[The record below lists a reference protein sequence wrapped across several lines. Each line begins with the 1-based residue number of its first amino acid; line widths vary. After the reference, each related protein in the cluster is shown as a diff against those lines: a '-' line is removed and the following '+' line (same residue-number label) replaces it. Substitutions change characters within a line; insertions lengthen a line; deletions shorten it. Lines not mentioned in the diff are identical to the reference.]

1 MKANKV
7 PSRIRT
13 FTPLLGWDPSRVEH
27 VAQLSS
33 IAAGCERGVWP
44 YALTMTNFVHHR
56 RPQTS
61 FTGPL
66 VKKLPKTGRYFT
78 LNIMV
83 RELLSIAPKPL
94 NRDPKA
100 KVNNASMNPFDFEI
114 ATLQNT

>member
-1 MKANKV
+1 
-7 PSRIRT
+7 
-13 FTPLLGWDPSRVEH
+13 
-27 VAQLSS
+27 
-33 IAAGCERGVWP
+33 
-44 YALTMTNFVHHR
+44 MTNFVHHR

-83 RELLSIAPKPL
+83 RELLSIAPRPL

-114 ATLQNT
+114 ATLQNTEDKSELGSADDGPPEEFYSDFHCFLSF